1 MYRISKQTMSIGLSF
16 ALALSSLGMPFS
28 IHSAAK
34 AKLTKTKLTMNV
46 GQKKKITIKGK
57 KEKAKYSFSSS
68 SVKKASVSKK
78 GVVTAKKKGTVKIT
92 VKEKLKGKKKRIGT
106 VTVTIKDKKKRT
118 QMPAVTET
126 PSEVPATTKPTI
138 TPTVTP
144 TATPTATPSAT
155 PKPTAKPSPTVTPTP
170 FEENPD
176 MIVPAGAFRKDGSVG
191 TTEVFKYNS
200 TAVAEGKTVVREALV
215 AFPANYKTTKTY
227 PVIYGL
233 HGYGWGIY
241 NLANDGATNVAWNG
255 YSNDTMNEVIMV
267 FPNICA
273 NESGVGQGY
282 DQATYDAYDNC
293 VNDIVNCLMPAIE
306 ETYPVKKGR
315 KNTAVWGFSMG
326 GREALNLGFKHP
338 ELFGYIGAF
347 CPAPGVLPYT
357 AEKGIFTEDTFK
369 LPDEY
374 NNDTLVMIVKGVN
387 DSTVGDNPLLYHN
400 ALTKNGTNH
409 IYYETMGGDE
419 KNRGGG
425 GHQNVVY
432 LHGLYNLMVRAF
444 PCN

>member
-1 MYRISKQTMSIGLSF
+1 MKRKMKKVLCMVLAFSLSMLTIIDG
-16 ALALSSLGMPFS
+16 AN
-28 IHSAAK
+28 SASGK
-34 AKLTKTKLTMNV
+34 AKITKKRLTLTV
-46 GQKKKITIKGK
+46 GQKKKISIKGK
-57 KEKAKYSFSSS
+57 KKKAKYSFSSS
-68 SVKKASVSKK
+68 SAKKASVSKK
-78 GVVTAKKKGTVKIT
+78 GFVTAKKAGTAKIT

-118 QMPAVTET
+118 QIPAVTET
-126 PSEVPATTKPTI
+126 PSEALATTKPTI

-144 TATPTATPSAT
+144 TATPSVT
-155 PKPTAKPSPTVTPTP
+155 PKPTAKPSPKVTPTP
-170 FEENPD
+170 FVENPE
-176 MIVPAGAFRKDGSVG
+176 MIVPAGAFDKNGVTER
-191 TTEVFKYNS
+191 TEVFKYNS
-200 TAVAEGKTVVREALV
+200 TAVSEGETVQREALV
-215 AFPANYKTTKTY
+215 AFPVNYKSTKTY
-227 PVIYGL
+227 PVVYGL

-241 NLANDGATNVAWNG
+241 NLAKDGATNVGWNG
-255 YSNDTMNEVIMV
+255 YSNDTMDQVIMV

-273 NESGVGQGY
+273 NKSGVGQGY

-419 KNRGGG
+419 RNRGGG

>member
-1 MYRISKQTMSIGLSF
+1 MKKEMKQILSMV
-16 ALALSSLGMPFS
+16 LALSLSVPAIAAGS
-28 IHSAAK
+28 NIASAK
-34 AKLTKTKLTMNV
+34 AKLAKKKFTLTV
-46 GQKKKITIKGK
+46 GQKKKISIKGK
-57 KEKAKYSFSSS
+57 K
-68 SVKKASVSKK
+68 KKAVYTFTSSNKKATVSKK
-78 GVVTAKKKGTVKIT
+78 GIVTAKKAGTAKIT

-118 QMPAVTET
+118 QIPAVTET

-176 MIVPAGAFRKDGSVG
+176 MIVPAGAFRKDGAVG

-387 DSTVGDNPLLYHN
+387 DPTVGDNPLLYHN